1 MTQMTQITQMTQTGP
16 FNSWGRQL
24 YITTVGDGVT
34 ASITPAVTEI
44 SHNFIVSNYHGHEA
58 IDNDDASEYFNTHHN
73 FFVYGANGLK
83 SDFSGH
89 DNRHHNN
96 LYAYVAGAC
105 FGIGS
110 FVDGC
115 VAARR
120 RGERHRSDAFVS
132 DPPASLACVPVC
144 IAVVHWCASMWCI
157 GVHWCGALVWC
168 ITCVACG
175 TLPWCIAGMAPK
187 ELHAH

>member
-1 MTQMTQITQMTQTGP
+1 MTQTGP

-96 LYAYVAGAC
+96 LYAYATGTC

-110 FVDGC
+110 FVAGC
-115 VAARR
+115 VAARSIQ
-120 RGERHRSDAFVS
+120 RHPSGADFQPSCAFVWCR
-132 DPPASLACVPVC
+132 LCVLV
-144 IAVVHWCASMWCI
+144 WGI
-157 GVHWCGALVWC
+157 GVGHCCGAL
-168 ITCVACG
+168 
-175 TLPWCIAGMAPK
+175 LWCIAGMVYQALP
-187 ELHAH
+187 AH